1 MPMMS
6 DCPKILLLAFFLGL
20 AACATPQEQVSQKED
35 SLAAAG
41 FTQRPANTPERQ
53 AMLNR
58 LPPHHFVRRVRGDTV
73 TYVYAD
79 PLVCDC
85 LYVGSQQAYGQYKLH
100 IQQQNLADEQ
110 EMAAQDY
117 ADPAWNWGGWG
128 PWGGGYG
135 GGFEGGFGPGIGW

>member
-1 MPMMS
+1 M
-6 DCPKILLLAFFLGL
+6 LAL
-20 AACATPQEQVSQKED
+20 AACATPQQQVEQKED

-41 FTQRPANTPERQ
+41 FSQRPANTPERQ

-100 IQQQNLADEQ
+100 IQQQNLVDEQ
-110 EMAAQDY
+110 EMTAQDY
-117 ADPAWNWGGWG
+117 SDSAWNWGGWG
-128 PWGGGYG
+128 PWGGGGYG
-135 GGFEGGFGPGIGW
+135 DFGPGLGW